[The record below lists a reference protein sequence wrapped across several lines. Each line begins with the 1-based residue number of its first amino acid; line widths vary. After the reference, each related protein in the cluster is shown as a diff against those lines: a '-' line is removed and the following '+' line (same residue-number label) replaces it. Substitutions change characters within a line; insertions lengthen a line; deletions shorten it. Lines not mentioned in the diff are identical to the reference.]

1 MTFLLTISVFNFEA
15 LRIFDFHT
23 PAKCAVF
30 KCSYF
35 LHTADCYLK
44 CSLMMSALME
54 EFIPSPFF
62 PTEQGFKHFKRG
74 ICMATPD
81 SFHLACLPLCF
92 FTMPSLHNSLPAHL
106 YSPSSFLSP
115 QPVHCTT
122 LGFGTTWNLPQPR
135 AQLGTVAEAA
145 AQDYTAEDFVSWTNV
160 SMQSCLS
167 LSFQEILSNLFF
179 SLFMTFLST
188 DSKGIDHF
196 KKQQGL
202 LASNPIIIPY
212 LPFSEKQQGSWD

>member
-1 MTFLLTISVFNFEA
+1 MLRGRHLTTTIKKCVRILTLIISQQVILNYNMTFLLTISVFNFEA
-15 LRIFDFHT
+15 FRIFDSHT
-23 PAKCAVF
+23 PAKWAVF

-44 CSLMMSALME
+44 CSLRMSALME

-62 PTEQGFKHFKRG
+62 LTEQGFNHFKRG

-106 YSPSSFLSP
+106 YSPSSFLLP
-115 QPVHCTT
+115 QPAHCTT
-122 LGFGTTWNLPQPR
+122 LWFGTTWNLPQLR
-135 AQLGTVAEAA
+135 AQLGTAAEAA
-145 AQDYTAEDFVSWTNV
+145 AQEYTAEDFVSWTNV

-167 LSFQEILSNLFF
+167 LSFQEILSNLFLPYSRHF
-179 SLFMTFLST
+179 TLQTA
-188 DSKGIDHF
+188 KG
-196 KKQQGL
+196 
-202 LASNPIIIPY
+202 
-212 LPFSEKQQGSWD
+212 